1 MKHRLFYSLLLALAL
16 PLTATAAVSESADNA
31 RWSYYLS
38 YHNATQTVA
47 AGNVVYALCNGN
59 LLVYDTETQSV
70 FTPDKLSCSLSGT
83 ELQSIGWSNTQ
94 KCLVA
99 LYADNTIDFIYP
111 EDGDGATGRFSVFKL
126 AQIRDYIESNI
137 TINHLNVYGDWAC
150 LTTNDGVIVVDVKG
164 NTVRGYY
171 QIGSGITDAVV
182 LGKRVYLAQDRSFIR
197 GELTDNLYD
206 RSSWAPTIN
215 NVSVSRIVG
224 APSGAYIIVGNGS
237 SINAGI
243 NHLSINDNGTVE
255 VEHVSSHLMA
265 DGTSNGKLVQ
275 FYAPKDVVLFNDD
288 DYTNRSYVSATV
300 SPNGVT
306 RTTNGRLFSAEG
318 YDGLRFYNV
327 STLPETLPEA
337 EGTVGNFGP
346 RHNPHG
352 RMLLAGGK
360 LYVTGNAI
368 SSNRTEGF
376 LGSFDGSRWSDMDE
390 DSARVNADMTGRWPW
405 SGYQYLNISH
415 VAVDPNDVEHVY
427 ATSNLEGMYEYRN
440 AKFENLYNSSNSP
453 ITYPSSSSGL
463 YNNSSIQAGGCSF
476 DANGNLWVTN
486 NFADTT
492 IVVRKPNGDWL
503 RIPFDELDKRGR
515 AEKILHDSRGWAWIN
530 EYESTT
536 SMSSGL
542 ACINYNGT
550 LANFDDDQTL
560 FRATTTN
567 EDGSSIS
574 LEGVKDVVEDRN
586 GEIWLGCETGVFN
599 IPDPTTWFS
608 SSFTINQPKVPR
620 NDGTNYADYLLT
632 GNIVRAL
639 AVDCGNRKWIGTLG
653 AGLYLVS
660 EDGTEV
666 ISHYTADNSPLLS
679 DNVNALA
686 IDSLSG
692 VLYVTTDKGMCSY
705 RTGVTAPTNTLSK
718 SELRIFPNPVRPDY
732 QGLLNVTG
740 LTAEAEVKVLTSGQ
754 QLVARGNAIGGSW
767 QWDLTNQNTGN
778 RVGAGVYF
786 IMVST
791 ADGKTSIAGKVV
803 II

>member
-1 MKHRLFYSLLLALAL
+1 MTHRLLLSLLLLLSLAT
-16 PLTATAAVSESADNA
+16 PLNTWADSSVDNA
-31 RWSYYLS
+31 RWTYHLS

-70 FTPDKLSCSLSGT
+70 FTPDKLSCSLSST
-83 ELQSIGWSNTQ
+83 EIQSIGWSHTQ

-150 LTTNDGVIVVDVKG
+150 LTTNEGVILLDVKG
-164 NTVRGYY
+164 QTVRGYY
-171 QIGSGITDAVV
+171 QIGSGVVDAAVI
-182 LGKRVYLAQDRSFIR
+182 GKRIYLAQDRSFIR

-206 RSSWAPTIN
+206 KASWAPTIN
-215 NVSVSRIVG
+215 NVTVTRLVA

-243 NHLSINDNGTVE
+243 NHLSINDDGTVE

-265 DGTSNGKLVQ
+265 DGSCNGKLVQ
-275 FYAPKDVVLFNDD
+275 FYAPKDVALFNDA
-288 DYTNRSYVSATV
+288 DYTNCSYVSATV
-300 SPNGVT
+300 SPNDVT

-360 LYVTGNAI
+360 LYVTGDPI
-368 SSNRTEGF
+368 SSNRTEAF
-376 LGSFDGSRWSDMDE
+376 LGCYDGNNWSDMDE
-390 DSARVNADMTGRWPW
+390 DSARVNAPRTGRWPW
-405 SGYQYLNISH
+405 AGYQYLNITH
-415 VAVDPNDVEHVY
+415 VAVDPNDETHVF

-440 AKFENLYNSSNSP
+440 QKYVNLYNSSNSP
-453 ITYPSSSSGL
+453 ITYPTSGGGT
-463 YNNSSIQAGGCSF
+463 YMNSNIQAGGCSF
-476 DANGNLWVTN
+476 DASGNLWVTN

-492 IVVRKPNGDWL
+492 LVIRKPDGTWQHLAFYD
-503 RIPFDELDKRGR
+503 LDQRGR

-530 EYESTT
+530 EYETT
-536 SMSSGL
+536 TTMNSGL
-542 ACINYNGT
+542 ACIDYNGT
-550 LANFDDDQTL
+550 LADADDDKTMY
-560 FRATTTN
+560 RASATN
-567 EDGSSIS
+567 EDGSTVS
-574 LEGVKDVVEDRN
+574 LEGLRDMVEDRN
-586 GEIWLGCETGVFN
+586 GEIWLGCEAGVFN

-666 ISHYTADNSPLLS
+666 ISHFTADNSPLIS
-679 DNVNALA
+679 DNICALA

-692 VLYVTTDKGMCSY
+692 VLYIATDKGLCSY
-705 RTGVTAPTNTLSK
+705 RTGVTAPVSNLNK
-718 SELRIFPNPVRPDY
+718 SALRIYPNPVRPEY
-732 QGLLNVTG
+732 QGMLTVDG
-740 LTAEAEVKVLTSGQ
+740 LTEGAEVKVLSSGQ
-754 QLVARGNAIGGSW
+754 QLVAWGNATGGSW
-767 QWDLTNQNTGN
+767 LWNLTQQNTGS

-791 ADGKTSIAGKVV
+791 SDGKRSIAGKVV